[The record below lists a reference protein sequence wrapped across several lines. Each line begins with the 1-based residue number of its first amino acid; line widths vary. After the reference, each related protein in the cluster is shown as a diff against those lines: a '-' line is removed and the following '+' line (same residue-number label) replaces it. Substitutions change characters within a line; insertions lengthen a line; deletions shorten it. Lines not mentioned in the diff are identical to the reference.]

1 MLRKLSSYLIQTVF
15 LSLVVAIVFVFQ
27 VASANAAPVTGYAW
41 SSNIGWICFDCGTAN
56 VQIDGLG
63 FFSGYAW
70 SSNIGWID
78 FGPSSGYPS
87 APSTRAQLSGGTV
100 IGWARALSY
109 GDGWDGWIK
118 MSGSWANGVTHS
130 GTSFNGYAWG
140 DDVVGWVDFSGV
152 SYVPPVAGFSCTGS
166 IPAFAS
172 AYDAEE
178 STGLGANTSWTQS
191 GSDTAVKCQYTCNA
205 GYSWDGSSCQ
215 VSAGFSCTGSIPA
228 FASAYDA
235 EESTGLGANTPWTQS
250 SSDTAVKCQYTC
262 NAGYSWDSVASSCQ
276 VAAVTADIIIDTIE
290 CDSETDLPNWN
301 GNNVNVNSANNFLAQ
316 PGKGAVCR
324 RTDGWSYEWHSGAV
338 GAGGYYGGVGSAG
351 AGWTSTLPTGSIS
364 LGRTKLSLTPADL
377 LPDPDIGIRQ
387 IHKTGYLP
395 FGPYSSDNNVSAEF
409 WCYND
414 ANKYDNYEGFTAF
427 NSSQVSVGNTYYC
440 VAFNVRSVVPQAD
453 LISKNITLSAGP
465 YTSGTAIS
473 LSAGVEND
481 STVAVSDGFSD
492 NFSYSWTSATGPWTD
507 IVPFVSHGTGISAG
521 ATLPDS
527 GSFTPNQSGTL
538 YIQHCVDSNREID
551 EGPNEN
557 PNCSVHSG
565 VAVGSAPLDLEPV
578 NPSIQSQTDNG
589 DGTYDLSIRV
599 GIRNLGP
606 GTLPALSNI
615 PYRTNILLGGGGTIV
630 GPTDNFNGSI
640 SPVSSAGPFFHTL
653 NNIPFGSHQVCSR
666 VNLDPVRFTETPPAN
681 NASNQNCQPLT
692 LDVPPPNVLE
702 ITSDKEF
709 IRAGE
714 TATIIWD
721 ILAPYAMTCTV
732 KGPGG
737 VNEGPF
743 NVSANVLT
751 HSDTPTTALNST
763 GEYKLNCAETTT
775 GTVFTDVTVVEIIPD
790 YEER

>member
-1 MLRKLSSYLIQTVF
+1 MTNSSLQRSVVKILHTF
-15 LSLVVAIVFVFQ
+15 FLVVGLCLIAFLFR
-27 VASANAAPVTGYAW
+27 AESAYAAPVGGYAW
-41 SSNIGWICFDCGTAN
+41 SDNIGWICFDCGTAN
-56 VQIDGLG
+56 VAIDVAGN
-63 FFSGYAW
+63 FSGYAW
-70 SSNIGWID
+70 SDNIGWID
-78 FGPSSGYPS
+78 FNPSSGFPGT
-87 APSTRAQLSGGTV
+87 PNNGVRLSGSSVT
-100 IGWARALSY
+100 GWARALSY
-109 GDGWDGWIK
+109 GGGWDGWIK
-118 MSGSWANGVTHS
+118 MSGGAWSNGVTYS
-130 GTSFNGYAWG
+130 NPNFSGYAWG
-140 DDVVGWVDFSGV
+140 SDVVGWVDFSRVTYSSGLPLPVVNGSCGATNNACTSGSLNNIPDTATDYLWNCNGSGGGSNASCSLPIPAGPATADVVVHSILCDSVTDIPDWSDGPTNITSATALNFV
-152 SYVPPVAGFSCTGS
+152 SGNPNCSLDSNWSYQWRLNSPIPYGFSQNAGAQGSPWNTFGPTNGSTGARAS
-166 IPAFAS
+166 LTSAQLSGNPIVNIRQVGRGAGYVQFSENQPDWATAGTYPAFWCHTDVEK
-172 AYDAEE
+172 YNNQEQ
-178 STGLGANTSWTQS
+178 LLS
-191 GSDTAVKCQYTCNA
+191 GQAV
-205 GYSWDGSSCQ
+205 
-215 VSAGFSCTGSIPA
+215 
-228 FASAYDA
+228 
-235 EESTGLGANTPWTQS
+235 
-250 SSDTAVKCQYTC
+250 
-262 NAGYSWDSVASSCQ
+262 
-276 VAAVTADIIIDTIE
+276 
-290 CDSETDLPNWN
+290 
-301 GNNVNVNSANNFLAQ
+301 
-316 PGKGAVCR
+316 
-324 RTDGWSYEWHSGAV
+324 
-338 GAGGYYGGVGSAG
+338 
-351 AGWTSTLPTGSIS
+351 
-364 LGRTKLSLTPADL
+364 
-377 LPDPDIGIRQ
+377 
-387 IHKTGYLP
+387 
-395 FGPYSSDNNVSAEF
+395 
-409 WCYND
+409 
-414 ANKYDNYEGFTAF
+414 
-427 NSSQVSVGNTYYC
+427 VGNTYYC
-440 VAFNVRSVVPQAD
+440 VAFNVRSVVPQPD